1 MTMGDTRKKK
11 FPPDSVCKPCW
22 ELKYCPYG
30 QLVEMFPGPGT
41 TRTPAQVQEDYELI
55 LKEFTTGTLK
65 TEDDVWGAIA
75 RLEHHVPWTT
85 EEIRGYDPEE
95 VGCKI
100 WGHVCPVFFVQ
111 SGATETKED
120 RRTGRHIP
128 RDIMLKV
135 VRRDDHVCQKCFKYV
150 PDNELEFDH
159 TIPVSRGGPTSV
171 ENIKLYCRSCNREK
185 SNKLTDI
192 LIDR

>member
-1 MTMGDTRKKK
+1 MLGVEVL
-11 FPPDSVCKPCW
+11 SVRSAF
-22 ELKYCPYG
+22 
-30 QLVEMFPGPGT
+30 EMFPGPGT

-55 LKEFTTGTLK
+55 LKEFTTGRLK
-65 TEDDVWGAIA
+65 TEDDVGVPSLGLSIMSPGRRRRSGDTILKRLAAKSGAMYA
-75 RLEHHVPWTT
+75 RSSSSKVGQLKLRKT
-85 EEIRGYDPEE
+85 EE
-95 VGCKI
+95 
-100 WGHVCPVFFVQ
+100 
-111 SGATETKED
+111 A
-120 RRTGRHIP
+120 GRDIP